1 MEHFYR
7 DHRIEFAVK
16 LGSDTWRVSV
26 FICYSEGPQNTL
38 VTFPMKQV
46 FETYKNAIEVSLAAA
61 KKWIDGRLSNPER
74 GLTWL

>member
-1 MEHFYR
+1 MEHVYKS
-7 DHRIEFAVK
+7 HRIQISVR
-16 LGSDTWRVSV
+16 LDGNNWTVSV